1 MAGKILIV
9 EDERDIARMLDYNL
23 RKEGYATAVEGDGA
37 RAAAAA
43 AKERPDLVLLDL
55 MLPGLDGV
63 EVLRRLRADQ
73 KTAAVPVIMLTAKS
87 GETDKVVGLEL
98 GADDYVTKP
107 FAVKELLSR
116 IKAVLR
122 RSSAKAAEASR
133 FKDGGLEIDFDR
145 VLVTVKGKPVEVTA
159 KEFIL
164 LRALVSAGGRV
175 LSRED
180 LLEKAWGMDAAA
192 EIETR
197 TVDVHVG
204 TLRRKLKSEGARI
217 ITVKNFGYRF
227 E

>member
-1 MAGKILIV
+1 
-9 EDERDIARMLDYNL
+9 MLDYNL
-23 RKEGYATAVEGDGA
+23 RKEGYATVIIEDGS
-37 RAAAAA
+37 RAAMTA

-55 MLPGLDGV
+55 MLPGLDGT

-87 GETDKVVGLEL
+87 DETDKIIGLEL
-98 GADDYVTKP
+98 GADDYVPKP
-107 FAVKELLSR
+107 FAIKELLAR

-122 RSSAKAAEASR
+122 RSSAKAAEESI

-145 VLVTVKGKPVEVTA
+145 VLVTVKGKPVGLTA

-164 LRALVSAGGRV
+164 LRALVSAGGKV
-175 LSRED
+175 LSREA
-180 LLEKAWGMDAAA
+180 LLERAWGMDSALD
-192 EIETR
+192 IETR

-204 TLRRKLKSEGARI
+204 TLRRKLKSEGSRI
-217 ITVKNFGYRF
+217 VTVKNFGYRF

>member
-1 MAGKILIV
+1 MARKILIV
-9 EDERDIARMLDYNL
+9 EDERDISRMLDYNL
-23 RKEGYATAVEGDGA
+23 RKEGYSTVVEGDGS
-37 RAAAAA
+37 RAALAA
-43 AKERPDLVLLDL
+43 AKERPDLVLLDI
-55 MLPGLDGV
+55 MLPGLDGT

-87 GETDKVVGLEL
+87 EETDKIVGLEL
-98 GADDYVTKP
+98 GADDYVAKP
-107 FAVKELLSR
+107 FAIKELLAR

-164 LRALVSAGGRV
+164 LRALVSAGGKV
-175 LSRED
+175 LSREA
-180 LLEKAWGMDAAA
+180 LLERAWGMDSALD
-192 EIETR
+192 IETR

-217 ITVKNFGYRF
+217 VTVKNFGYRF

>member
-1 MAGKILIV
+1 MARKILIV
-9 EDERDIARMLDYNL
+9 EDERDISRMLDYNL
-23 RKEGYATAVEGDGA
+23 RKEGYSTAVVEDGS
-37 RAAAAA
+37 RAALAA
-43 AKERPDLVLLDL
+43 AKERPDLVLLDV
-55 MLPGLDGV
+55 MLPGLDGT

-73 KTAAVPVIMLTAKS
+73 KTASVPVIMLTAKS
-87 GETDKVVGLEL
+87 EETDKIVGLEL
-98 GADDYVTKP
+98 GADDYVAKP
-107 FAVKELLSR
+107 FAIKELLAR

-164 LRALVSAGGRV
+164 LRALVSAGGKV
-175 LSRED
+175 LSREE
-180 LLEKAWGMDAAA
+180 LLERAWGMDSALD
-192 EIETR
+192 IETR

-217 ITVKNFGYRF
+217 VTVKNFGYRF